1 MGQVSYEYYHPEDIQ
16 KMVQLHN
23 DGMCV
28 RGEGG
33 DGESVCV
40 VRGDGESVCVVRGG
54 CVFVLLR
61 RCKGVGWGCMCAWN
75 TVHTWKAKRLLEGW

>member
-1 MGQVSYEYYHPEDIQ
+1 MSTTILKTSRRWYNYTM
-16 KMVQLHN
+16 MV
-23 DGMCV
+23 CV
-28 RGEGG
+28 YVVRRGG
-33 DGESVCV
+33 GESVCV
-40 VRGDGESVCVVRGG
+40 VRRGWGECVCGEERGWGG